1 MSTTLKSKLDKI
13 PDKRRKN
20 IQSRAAELIEE
31 EMSLVKLR
39 HALKLTQ
46 ERVAENLSMRQEGI
60 SRLEKRSDL
69 LLSTLRNYI
78 NAMGGDL
85 NLIVEFPDRKPI
97 KLHGLGE
104 IDSQDAASRRDLWQ
118 GCDLLGN
125 CF

>member
-13 PDKRRKN
+13 PDKRRKK

-46 ERVAENLSMRQEGI
+46 ERVAENLSMRQEGV

-97 KLHGLGE
+97 KLHGIGE
-104 IDSQDAASRRDLWQ
+104 IDSQVATSKVDATKEHYRR
-118 GCDLLGN
+118 N
-125 CF
+125 SS

>member
-104 IDSQDAASRRDLWQ
+104 IDSQDAASRSQ
-118 GCDLLGN
+118 G
-125 CF
+125 